1 MAGAGRLDTGW
12 GAVKVSSAGVPDLAW
27 TVTLIGGF
35 VVVALLL
42 RLTGG
47 RPGTHDGE
55 RVPAH
60 RRVLPPR

>member
-1 MAGAGRLDTGW
+1 M
-12 GAVKVSSAGVPDLAW
+12 SDLAW
-27 TVTLIGGF
+27 TLTLIGGF

-47 RPGTHDGE
+47 RPGPHDDGS
-55 RVPAH
+55 VPAH